1 MLKKFGQVVLDYFLI
16 NYPNTYSFKL
26 SVDDYTFSEFATLS
40 GFEEEKVIRAIQ
52 KKGTF
57 CCNDLEALAIAVYQ
71 VKIVGD
77 VESIQSSGSD
87 SYYQK
92 IRDNYF
98 SFKDSDNNTICN
110 KYFSNQITLW
120 RTVRDLFNKHG
131 RNLEIPE
138 DHPYSGRYV
147 QYPVKSH
154 ELKNSELLDWANN
167 FIRKGLKP
175 NDITI
180 SYQSF
185 CTLMFPYKR
194 TESYKRT
201 IFNFYKIWDGRS
213 KDDILNHRPRTI
225 SIRDLNTVD
234 TKILLDY
241 LETEI
246 AFYNQET
253 GEKISDLSRTQELL
267 YSSSNKVFFIQND
280 DNDFYSAKKNKID
293 YGLNFIIVSK
303 NELNLIDIYLEKS
316 FQQEYGKESL
326 YIYAIQFSKES
337 CTKLG
342 IETAQKPPL
351 KLIGGLKKS
360 RNSYYK
366 FGLPVLEFS
375 QSVKEMYVN
384 ADKVEINSNRITL
397 SSLPCLELIKNE
409 GGNVAIRFS
418 DYMPINFSVVDI
430 DHTKKGID
438 AIGWEFSNSRYL
450 PSAIKRDDERNQ
462 GTIVGFNSTINFI
475 LIKPNCNQNDNKRK
489 FIIRKEYLENRFLKR
504 KEF

>member
-26 SVDDYTFSEFATLS
+26 SVDDYTFSEFTTLS

-167 FIRKGLKP
+167 FINKL
-175 NDITI
+175 
-180 SYQSF
+180 S
-185 CTLMFPYKR
+185 
-194 TESYKRT
+194 E
-201 IFNFYKIWDGRS
+201 FNERN
-213 KDDILNHRPRTI
+213 KDAIL
-225 SIRDLNTVD
+225 SV
-234 TKILLDY
+234 
-241 LETEI
+241 LE
-246 AFYNQET
+246 
-253 GEKISDLSRTQELL
+253 
-267 YSSSNKVFFIQND
+267 
-280 DNDFYSAKKNKID
+280 KNV
-293 YGLNFIIVSK
+293 FII
-303 NELNLIDIYLEKS
+303 NKS
-316 FQQEYGKESL
+316 FSFSTSVYHL
-326 YIYAIQFSKES
+326 YNTF
-337 CTKLG
+337 
-342 IETAQKPPL
+342 
-351 KLIGGLKKS
+351 
-360 RNSYYK
+360 
-366 FGLPVLEFS
+366 
-375 QSVKEMYVN
+375 
-384 ADKVEINSNRITL
+384 INSGIDVNIWIITL
-397 SSLPCLELIKNE
+397 E
-409 GGNVAIRFS
+409 
-418 DYMPINFSVVDI
+418 
-430 DHTKKGID
+430 
-438 AIGWEFSNSRYL
+438 
-450 PSAIKRDDERNQ
+450 
-462 GTIVGFNSTINFI
+462 
-475 LIKPNCNQNDNKRK
+475 
-489 FIIRKEYLENRFLKR
+489 
-504 KEF
+504 